1 MSNLGSVDF
10 VDFTQQHFFFFL
22 KSLDDVCV
30 IHDSV
35 LKFLPFSSLILVLS
49 MHSNHVPLL

>member
-10 VDFTQQHFFFFL
+10 VDFTQQHFFFL

-30 IHDSV
+30 VHDSV